1 MPHDVILAPTRV
13 LDADEAHHLG
23 SLLASS
29 GYFQDAREA
38 AQAAVKVM
46 AGAEL
51 GIGPVASMR
60 GVDIIKGEVSLG
72 AGLVAAIVR
81 RSERYDY
88 DVKAWTDE
96 GCTIVFTRD
105 GKAMNPPITFDKSD
119 AVRAG
124 LANGDNYRK
133 YPKAMY
139 FARAMTAGARAH
151 CPDLFAGSIYTS
163 GELDTQDAALTPT
176 PPAWDA
182 TAPEPESPL
191 PAPAQTLDEAITAGD
206 IEVEG
211 ALEPEGDRSIGQAAA
226 EATAPT
232 DAPPVGESVTSPEE
246 AKTPVELA
254 RSYGIADA
262 TQRFILITV
271 AGVEDANDLDLAYK
285 TLNEQQ
291 LHAVIAEW
299 KKRVP
304 A

>member
-1 MPHDVILAPTRV
+1 MAHDIVLAPTRV

-23 SLLASS
+23 TLLAAS
-29 GYFQDAREA
+29 GYFQDAKEA

-81 RSERYDY
+81 RSGRYDY
-88 DVKAWTDE
+88 EVVHWDDE
-96 GCTIVFTRD
+96 GCTIAFSRD
-105 GKAMNPPITFDKSD
+105 GKPLRPSISFEKSD

-133 YPKAMY
+133 YPRAMY
-139 FARAMTAGARAH
+139 FARAMTMGARAH

-163 GELDTQDAALTPT
+163 GELGVEDAAH
-176 PPAWDA
+176 PPAPPAEDA
-182 TAPEPESPL
+182 SAPGPAPTTAPVR
-191 PAPAQTLDEAITAGD
+191 TLDEAITAGD

-211 ALEPEGDRSIGQAAA
+211 ALEPPAPDRSIGEAAAQAAA
-226 EATAPT
+226 PT
-232 DAPPVGESVTSPEE
+232 EAPPVGAPDD

-271 AGVEDANDLDLAYK
+271 AGVEDANDLDAAYK
-285 TLNEQQ
+285 TLNDQQ